1 MENFK
6 EMVIEKLKLFK
17 LDEATSIEYFLQ
29 KALSSINNFTNQN
42 YTFDSIPDG
51 LKYILVDKAAGEI
64 LNFKKLNG
72 ELKDYD
78 FSSVLKSIKEGDT
91 TETYSDTVKTPEE
104 LFEIMLNDLLI
115 GKDNELYRYRISFQ
129 NYKYCKYLSIT
140 FANFLPL

>member
-91 TETYSDTVKTPEE
+91 TETYSDTVKKPEE

-115 GKDNELYRYRISFQ
+115 GKDNELYRYRRLQ
-129 NYKYCKYLSIT
+129 W
-140 FANFLPL
+140 

>member
-1 MENFK
+1 MENIK

-17 LDEATSIEYFLQ
+17 IDEATSIEYFLN

-42 YTFDSIPDG
+42 YTFDSIPDR
-51 LKYILVDKAAGEI
+51 LKYILVDKAVGEI

-104 LFEIMLNDLLI
+104 LFEFMLNDLLI
-115 GKDNELYRYRISFQ
+115 GKDNELYRYRRLQ
-129 NYKYCKYLSIT
+129 W
-140 FANFLPL
+140 

>member
-1 MENFK
+1 MENIK

-17 LDEATSIEYFLQ
+17 IDEATSIEYFLN

-42 YTFDSIPDG
+42 YTFDNIPDG
-51 LKYILVDKAAGEI
+51 LKYILADKAVGEI

-104 LFEIMLNDLLI
+104 LFEFMLNNLLV
-115 GKDNELYRYRISFQ
+115 GKDNELYRYRRLQ
-129 NYKYCKYLSIT
+129 W
-140 FANFLPL
+140 

>member
-17 LDEATSIEYFLQ
+17 IDEATSIEYFLN
-29 KALSSINNFTNQN
+29 KALFSINNFTNQN

-51 LKYILVDKAAGEI
+51 LKYILVDKAVGEI

-115 GKDNELYRYRISFQ
+115 SKDNELYRYRRLQ
-129 NYKYCKYLSIT
+129 W
-140 FANFLPL
+140 

>member
-42 YTFDSIPDG
+42 YTFDSILDG
-51 LKYILVDKAAGEI
+51 LKYILVDKAVGEI

-104 LFEIMLNDLLI
+104 LFEFMLNDLLI
-115 GKDNELYRYRISFQ
+115 GKDNELYRYRRLQ
-129 NYKYCKYLSIT
+129 W
-140 FANFLPL
+140 

>member
-1 MENFK
+1 MENIK

-17 LDEATSIEYFLQ
+17 IDEATSIEYFLN

-42 YTFDSIPDG
+42 YIFDSIPNG
-51 LKYILVDKAAGEI
+51 LKYILIDKAVGEI

-91 TETYSDTVKTPEE
+91 TETYSDTVKTPKE
-104 LFEIMLNDLLI
+104 LFEFMLNNLLI
-115 GKDNELYRYRISFQ
+115 GKDNELYRYRRLQ
-129 NYKYCKYLSIT
+129 W
-140 FANFLPL
+140 

>member
-72 ELKDYD
+72 ELKNYD

-115 GKDNELYRYRISFQ
+115 GKDNELYRYRRLQ
-129 NYKYCKYLSIT
+129 W
-140 FANFLPL
+140 

>member
-1 MENFK
+1 MENIK
-6 EMVIEKLKLFK
+6 EMIIEKLKLFK
-17 LDEATSIEYFLQ
+17 IDESTSIEYFLK

-42 YTFDSIPDG
+42 YTFENIPDG
-51 LKYILVDKAAGEI
+51 LKYILVDKATGEI

-104 LFEIMLNDLLI
+104 LFEIMLNDLII
-115 GKDNELYRYRISFQ
+115 GKDNELYRYRRLQ
-129 NYKYCKYLSIT
+129 W
-140 FANFLPL
+140 

>member
-17 LDEATSIEYFLQ
+17 IDEATGIEYFLN

-42 YTFDSIPDG
+42 YTFDNIPDG
-51 LKYILVDKAAGEI
+51 LKYILADKAVGEI

-104 LFEIMLNDLLI
+104 LFEFMLNDLLI
-115 GKDNELYRYRISFQ
+115 GKDNELYRYRRLQ
-129 NYKYCKYLSIT
+129 W
-140 FANFLPL
+140 

>member
-6 EMVIEKLKLFK
+6 KMVIEKLKLFK
-17 LDEATSIEYFLQ
+17 IDEATSIEYFLN
-29 KALSSINNFTNQN
+29 KALFSINNFTNQN

-51 LKYILVDKAAGEI
+51 LKYILIDKAVGEI

-78 FSSVLKSIKEGDT
+78 FSYVLKSIKEGDT

-104 LFEIMLNDLLI
+104 LFEIMLNNLLI
-115 GKDNELYRYRISFQ
+115 GKDNELCRYRRLQ
-129 NYKYCKYLSIT
+129 W
-140 FANFLPL
+140 

>member
-17 LDEATSIEYFLQ
+17 IDDATSIEYFLN

-42 YTFDSIPDG
+42 YTFDSIPDE
-51 LKYILVDKAAGEI
+51 LKYILVDKAVGEI

-104 LFEIMLNDLLI
+104 LFEFMLNDLLI
-115 GKDNELYRYRISFQ
+115 GKDNELYRYRRLQ
-129 NYKYCKYLSIT
+129 W
-140 FANFLPL
+140 

>member
-6 EMVIEKLKLFK
+6 KMVIEKLKLFK
-17 LDEATSIEYFLQ
+17 IDEATSIEYFLN
-29 KALSSINNFTNQN
+29 KALFSINNFTNQN

-78 FSSVLKSIKEGDT
+78 FSYVLKSIKEGDT

-104 LFEIMLNDLLI
+104 LFEFMLNDLLI
-115 GKDNELYRYRISFQ
+115 GKDNELYRYRRLQ
-129 NYKYCKYLSIT
+129 W
-140 FANFLPL
+140 

>member
-1 MENFK
+1 MENIK

-17 LDEATSIEYFLQ
+17 IDEATSIEYFLN

-42 YTFDSIPDG
+42 YTFDSIPNG
-51 LKYILVDKAAGEI
+51 LKYILADKAVGEI

-91 TETYSDTVKTPEE
+91 TETY
-104 LFEIMLNDLLI
+104 
-115 GKDNELYRYRISFQ
+115 
-129 NYKYCKYLSIT
+129 
-140 FANFLPL
+140 

>member
-1 MENFK
+1 MENIK

-17 LDEATSIEYFLQ
+17 IDEATSIEYFLN

-42 YTFDSIPDG
+42 YRFDSIPEG
-51 LKYILVDKAAGEI
+51 LKYILVDKAVGEI

-104 LFEIMLNDLLI
+104 LFEFMLNDLLI
-115 GKDNELYRYRISFQ
+115 GKDNELYRYRRLQ
-129 NYKYCKYLSIT
+129 W
-140 FANFLPL
+140 

>member
-1 MENFK
+1 MENIK

-17 LDEATSIEYFLQ
+17 IDEATSIEYFLN

-51 LKYILVDKAAGEI
+51 LKYILADKAVGEF

-78 FSSVLKSIKEGDT
+78 FSSVLKSIKEGDR

-104 LFEIMLNDLLI
+104 LFEFMLNDLLI
-115 GKDNELYRYRISFQ
+115 GKDNELYRYRRLQ
-129 NYKYCKYLSIT
+129 W
-140 FANFLPL
+140 

>member
-1 MENFK
+1 MEKIK
-6 EMVIEKLKLFK
+6 EMIIEKLKLFK
-17 LDEATSIEYFLQ
+17 IDEATSIEYFLK

-42 YTFDSIPDG
+42 YTFDNISDG
-51 LKYILVDKAAGEI
+51 LKYILVDKAVGEI

-104 LFEIMLNDLLI
+104 LFEFMLNDLLV
-115 GKDNELYRYRISFQ
+115 GKDNELYRYRRLQ
-129 NYKYCKYLSIT
+129 W
-140 FANFLPL
+140 